1 MEMIMYRQYFTVYFA
16 SKEWDF
22 QKVFP
27 SFYVLFLSSHLTLTF
42 K

>member
-1 MEMIMYRQYFTVYFA
+1 MEMIMYRQYFTVHFA

-27 SFYVLFLSSHLTLTF
+27 SFLCFIFVKSLNADL
-42 K
+42 